1 MIKCEVIKQFTF
13 KRFDELKNIKRK
25 SIELKGKLLV
35 GDEFEC
41 SKEIAD
47 YLTGNN
53 PINEI
58 VVKVI
63 EVEPEPIKVVE
74 TDEAKDIAIN
84 FYTAEEVKPKKSKK
98 KKK

>member
-1 MIKCEVIKQFTF
+1 MIKCEVIKQFNF
-13 KRFDELKNIKRK
+13 ARFDELENIKRK
-25 SIELKGKLLV
+25 NVEIKGKLLV

-53 PINEI
+53 PLNEV
-58 VVKVI
+58 VVKII
-63 EVEPEPIKVVE
+63 EVEPKKEIATEPVVE
-74 TDEAKDIAIN
+74 VETE
-84 FYTAEEVKPKKSKK
+84 PKKAKK

>member
-1 MIKCEVIKQFTF
+1 MIKCEVIKQFNF
-13 KRFDELKNIKRK
+13 ARFDELENIKRK
-25 SIELKGKLLV
+25 SVEIKGKLLV

-53 PINEI
+53 PLNEL
-58 VVKVI
+58 VVKII
-63 EVEPEPIKVVE
+63 EVEPKREISTEPVVE
-74 TDEAKDIAIN
+74 VES
-84 FYTAEEVKPKKSKK
+84 EPKKSKK

>member
-1 MIKCEVIKQFTF
+1 MIKCEVIKQFNF
-13 KRFDELKNIKRK
+13 ARFDELENIKRK
-25 SIELKGKLLV
+25 SVEIKGKLLV

-53 PINEI
+53 PLNE
-58 VVKVI
+58 VVVQVV
-63 EVEPEPIKVVE
+63 EVEPETKPI
-74 TDEAKDIAIN
+74 
-84 FYTAEEVKPKKSKK
+84 EEVKESVKEEIVEPKKSKK

>member
-1 MIKCEVIKQFTF
+1 MIKCEVIKDFTF
-13 KRFDELKNIKRK
+13 ARFDELTNIKRK
-25 SIELKGKLLV
+25 SIEINGKLLV

-53 PINEI
+53 PLNEV
-58 VVKVI
+58 VVKII
-63 EVEPEPIKVVE
+63 EVEPKKEKATEPIVE
-74 TDEAKDIAIN
+74 TEPAV
-84 FYTAEEVKPKKSKK
+84 EVETEPKKPKK

>member
-1 MIKCEVIKQFTF
+1 MIKCVVIKQFTF

-25 SIELKGKLLV
+25 SVDASGKLLV

-53 PINEI
+53 PLNE
-58 VVKVI
+58 VVVQVV
-63 EVEPEPIKVVE
+63 EVEPETKPI
-74 TDEAKDIAIN
+74 
-84 FYTAEEVKPKKSKK
+84 EEVEESVKEEIVEPKKSKK

>member
-1 MIKCEVIKQFTF
+1 MIKCEVIKQFNF
-13 KRFDELKNIKRK
+13 ARFDELENIKRK
-25 SIELKGKLLV
+25 SVEIKGKLLV

-53 PINEI
+53 PLNEV
-58 VVKVI
+58 VVKII
-63 EVEPEPIKVVE
+63 EVEPKKEISTEPVVE
-74 TDEAKDIAIN
+74 VETE
-84 FYTAEEVKPKKSKK
+84 PKKSKK